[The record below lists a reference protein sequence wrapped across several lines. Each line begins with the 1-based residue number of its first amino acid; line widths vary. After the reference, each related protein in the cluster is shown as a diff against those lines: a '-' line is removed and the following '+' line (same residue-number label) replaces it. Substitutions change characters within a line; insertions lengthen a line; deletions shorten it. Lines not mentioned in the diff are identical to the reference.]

1 MCGQLM
7 REEEPWQV
15 HHRVKRTDGGGDE
28 LDNLELLHANC
39 HRQLHSQE
47 AEKSCVSQE
56 AFDRLEPDAL

>member
-7 REEEPWQV
+7 REDEQWQV
-15 HHRVKRTDGGGDE
+15 HHRVKRSEGGGDE

-47 AEKSCVSQE
+47 VGEEPCCVSQE
-56 AFDRLEPDAL
+56 ALTEA